1 MVTME
6 VIGRAAELCVP
17 RRAHLWSSST
27 PSSSS
32 SSSTTTTTTPQVSSS
47 AFFASSVYV
56 RKAQKTPL
64 KTLKHNSRSSS
75 SSSITAKSIPESDFL
90 CPILRSSCQSS
101 IAGNGMSSA
110 WSTLHQS
117 YHNGHRG
124 IVTMVRLLSL
134 SVSLSVPWHSYWN
147 RAPVQSF
154 A

>member
-1 MVTME
+1 
-6 VIGRAAELCVP
+6 
-17 RRAHLWSSST
+17 
-27 PSSSS
+27 
-32 SSSTTTTTTPQVSSS
+32 
-47 AFFASSVYV
+47 V